1 VQAGLTISGEAQE
14 SFIHIET
21 SVDEVNAKVESVNQ
35 NIHHLVDA
43 NVRIERVMGIV
54 SSVSETGISVSQ
66 ETSAASQQ
74 QMSTTEEIE
83 NSAKSLAGLAEEL
96 QISLQKFTV

>member
-1 VQAGLTISGEAQE
+1 M
-14 SFIHIET
+14 
-21 SVDEVNAKVESVNQ
+21 
-35 NIHHLVDA
+35 
-43 NVRIERVMGIV
+43 RIV
-54 SSVSETGISVSQ
+54 SSVSEIGISVSQ

-96 QISLQKFTV
+96 QISLQKFKV

>member
-1 VQAGLTISGEAQE
+1 MQEGLTISEEAQA
-14 SFIHIET
+14 SFVHIET
-21 SVDEVNAKVESVNQ
+21 SVEKVNAKVEDVNL
-35 NIHHLVDA
+35 NIHQLVEA
-43 NVRIERVMGIV
+43 NLRIEQVMRIV

-96 QISLQKFTV
+96 QISLQKFKV